1 MTSLIVMVMAIAV
14 AGLLFGMML
23 RAFRSASARRA
34 HGDGG
39 DVSWMTSPSSF
50 GDSGSS
56 DCSSA
61 DGGAGC
67 DGGGGG
73 GSD

>member
-1 MTSLIVMVMAIAV
+1 MTSLLVMVMAIAV
-14 AGLLFGMML
+14 VGLLFGMML
-23 RAFRSASARRA
+23 RAFRSAPARRA

-39 DVSWMTSPSSF
+39 DVSWMSSGSSF